1 MYSDFHDGGSYV
13 ASKAHALMTTPVVL
27 NKRILVV
34 EDRLSVRTMIADY
47 LSQHQYTVSAASNGH
62 EALLL
67 CQQQEFDC
75 IILDLMMP
83 VMDGTEFLRR
93 LRMISMVPVLVISAK
108 LEERDKIEALELGAD
123 EYVNK
128 PISMREI
135 LARLQALIRRA
146 TLTHPQVGAPQ
157 WVQIDPVTRN
167 ALVGRI
173 PVELTSTEYRILE
186 LLLTEPGR
194 VFSRTDF
201 AQHLY
206 GNEDHKIARSLDMHI
221 RNLRS
226 KIEPHPDNPI
236 YIITVYGAG
245 YRIQL

>member
-1 MYSDFHDGGSYV
+1 
-13 ASKAHALMTTPVVL
+13 MTTSVIL

-47 LSQHQYTVSAASNGH
+47 LSQHQYAVSVASNGH

-75 IILDLMMP
+75 VILDLMMP

-128 PISMREI
+128 PISLREI

-146 TLTHPQVGAPQ
+146 TLTQPQVGTPQ
-157 WVQIDPVTRN
+157 SVQLDSVTRN
-167 ALVGRI
+167 ALVRRI

-186 LLLTEPGR
+186 LLLTDPGR
-194 VFSRTDF
+194 VFSRTNF

-206 GNEDHKIARSLDMHI
+206 GKEDHKIARSIDMHI

-245 YRIQL
+245 YRIQI

>member
-1 MYSDFHDGGSYV
+1 
-13 ASKAHALMTTPVVL
+13 MTIPTVI

-47 LSQHQYTVSAASNGH
+47 LTQHQYTVAVASNGH

-75 IILDLMMP
+75 VLLDLMMP
-83 VMDGTEFLRR
+83 VMDGKEFLRR
-93 LRMISMVPVLVISAK
+93 LRMISMVPVIVISAK

-146 TLTHPQVGAPQ
+146 SLTQPQVGTPQ
-157 WVQIDPVTRN
+157 SVQLDSMTRN

-173 PVELTSTEYRILE
+173 PVELT
-186 LLLTEPGR
+186 
-194 VFSRTDF
+194 
-201 AQHLY
+201 
-206 GNEDHKIARSLDMHI
+206 
-221 RNLRS
+221 
-226 KIEPHPDNPI
+226 
-236 YIITVYGAG
+236 
-245 YRIQL
+245 

>member
-1 MYSDFHDGGSYV
+1 
-13 ASKAHALMTTPVVL
+13 MTIPTVI

-47 LSQHQYTVSAASNGH
+47 LTQHQYTVAVASNGH

-75 IILDLMMP
+75 VLLDLMMP
-83 VMDGTEFLRR
+83 VMDGKEFLRR
-93 LRMISMVPVLVISAK
+93 LRMISMVPVIVISAK

-135 LARLQALIRRA
+135 LARLQALNRRA
-146 TLTHPQVGAPQ
+146 SLTQPQVGTPQ
-157 WVQIDPVTRN
+157 SVHLDSMTRN

-186 LLLTEPGR
+186 LLLTDPGH
-194 VFSRTDF
+194 VFSRADF

-206 GNEDHKIARSLDMHI
+206 GKEDFKTARSIDMHI